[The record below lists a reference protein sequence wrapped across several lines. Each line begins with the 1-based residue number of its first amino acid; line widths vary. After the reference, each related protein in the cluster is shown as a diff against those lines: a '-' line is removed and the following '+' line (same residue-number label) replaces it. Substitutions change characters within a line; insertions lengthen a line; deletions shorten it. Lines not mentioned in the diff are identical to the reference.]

1 MKHHGETES
10 KDGLAVQSNNRSRRA
25 SDEAISTGPLVSN
38 DACLLA
44 ILGNNDSIGSRRTW
58 VLLAKYSYRHGPP

>member
-1 MKHHGETES
+1 MKYHGETES
-10 KDGLAVQSNNRSRRA
+10 KNGRAVQGTNRSRRA
-25 SDEAISTGPLVSN
+25 SDKAISTGPLVSD

-58 VLLAKYSYRHGPP
+58 MLLAKYSYRHGPP